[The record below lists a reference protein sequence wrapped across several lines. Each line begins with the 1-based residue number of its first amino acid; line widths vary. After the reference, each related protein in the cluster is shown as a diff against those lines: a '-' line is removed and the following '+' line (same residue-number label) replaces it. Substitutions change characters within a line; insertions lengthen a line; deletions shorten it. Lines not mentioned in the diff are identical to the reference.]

1 MRRVQPYVA
10 VGAQVTGAP
19 LQPSVVTSAPVLDTR
34 RRYGTNSMEG
44 LYFQG
49 SKNIYEPVA
58 SPWAGQGL
66 GSPVFPMYQPSKAAG
81 HTIVGSAPQQI
92 AGNNNIVGTAK
103 FWTANFMSPFG
114 HRSMLSNILP
124 EPAALPVARFNNQNF
139 SKRGTFGNY
148 SIPSPVQ
155 VSYWPTSMQWLQSRG
170 VVR

>member
-49 SKNIYEPVA
+49 SKNIYEPVE

-66 GSPVFPMYQPSKAAG
+66 VSPVFPLTQPSKASG
-81 HTIVGSAPQQI
+81 VTIVGSAPQQI
-92 AGNNNIVGTAK
+92 QGHNDIVGTAK
-103 FWTANFMSPFG
+103 FWTANFMSPMG
-114 HRSMLSNILP
+114 HRNVIEEMLP
-124 EPAALPVARFNNQNF
+124 EPAALPVTKFTNQNLT
-139 SKRGTFGNY
+139 KRGTFGNFT
-148 SIPSPVQ
+148 IPSPVN
-155 VSYWPTSMQWLQSRG
+155 VSYWPTTQQWLENRG
-170 VVR
+170 MVR